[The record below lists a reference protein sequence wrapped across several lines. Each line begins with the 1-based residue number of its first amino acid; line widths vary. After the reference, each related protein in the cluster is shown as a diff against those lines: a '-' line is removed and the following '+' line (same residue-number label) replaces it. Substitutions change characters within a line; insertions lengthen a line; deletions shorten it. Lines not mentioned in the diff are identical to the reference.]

1 MKLSKITDKSIIC
14 EGCRTRYTI
23 NYPKSEDLIKVSR
36 CTLCGKVN
44 MTKIKQK
51 RKRIKL

>member
-23 NYPKSEDLIKVSR
+23 NYLRNEDLIKVSR

-44 MTKIKQK
+44 MTKIKQ
-51 RKRIKL
+51 RKRIKI

>member
-1 MKLSKITDKSIIC
+1 MKFSKITDKSIIC

-23 NYPKSEDLIKVSR
+23 NYPKNEDLIKTSK
-36 CTLCGKVN
+36 CSTCGKVN
-44 MTKIKQK
+44 MTKIIK

>member
-23 NYPKSEDLIKVSR
+23 NYPKNTEMVKTSKCSN
-36 CTLCGKVN
+36 CGKIN
-44 MTKIKQK
+44 LTSIKI
-51 RKRIKL
+51 RKRIYK

>member
-23 NYPKSEDLIKVSR
+23 NYPKNEELTKVSK
-36 CTLCGKVN
+36 CSTCGKVN
-44 MTKIKQK
+44 MTKIIK